1 MENKERLLSAIIE
14 TANDPIVG
22 ADRFGNIIMWN
33 SAATRTFGYTA
44 EEIMNQPITLLM
56 PPRFAA
62 LHEIAL
68 ERAVSVGQLYY
79 AKRVREVFGRRKD
92 GSEFPVEIS
101 ISASGP
107 HQEIVFTAIIRD
119 ITKRVENEEELRK
132 SYQELESRVA
142 ERTAELVQ
150 LNENLKQEIEE
161 RKRIEEMLRTSER
174 LYHALVEGVPDG
186 IFILNDEGRFNY
198 LNTQAEDLL
207 GRPLRE
213 ILETPLSD
221 YVISAEREKIE
232 SIFRLSPDTI
242 WDEEVK
248 LLSANGEIRF
258 VRIRCKALDSDARDR
273 IHYEGVMRDI
283 TLRKRLEEQ
292 IKQSQEEL
300 LEKIRIIDELYAHV
314 VESRKAK
321 AIAEYTAEVAHELRQ
336 PLTIIGG
343 FARRI
348 GKQLDSC
355 NVSTRSGQTDTVQ
368 IISSEVRRLESILN
382 NLLDFTRRE
391 SVSQQMANPDRII
404 EKVLNLYQ
412 EILLEKELKLDI
424 SLQGMGDIPV
434 DPERFEH
441 VVRNLVSNAIDASPF
456 GQVVHVQTR
465 ISIPNS
471 KALKTAALESES
483 YFVMKVRSHGPC
495 DQKRRPPKNLQPL
508 FYDQKIRHRNRF
520 DSFQEDC

>member
-22 ADRFGNIIMWN
+22 ADKFGKIIMWN

-161 RKRIEEMLRTSER
+161 RKRIEEMLRTSEQ
-174 LYHALVEGVPDG
+174 LDHALVEGVPDG

-258 VRIRCKALDSDARDR
+258 VRIRCKALDSDAKDR

-283 TLRKRLEEQ
+283 TLRKRLEETNQ
-292 IKQSQEEL
+292 TVTG
-300 LEKIRIIDELYAHV
+300 RTV
-314 VESRKAK
+314 
-321 AIAEYTAEVAHELRQ
+321 
-336 PLTIIGG
+336 
-343 FARRI
+343 
-348 GKQLDSC
+348 GKD
-355 NVSTRSGQTDTVQ
+355 
-368 IISSEVRRLESILN
+368 
-382 NLLDFTRRE
+382 
-391 SVSQQMANPDRII
+391 PD
-404 EKVLNLYQ
+404 
-412 EILLEKELKLDI
+412 
-424 SLQGMGDIPV
+424 
-434 DPERFEH
+434 
-441 VVRNLVSNAIDASPF
+441 
-456 GQVVHVQTR
+456 
-465 ISIPNS
+465 
-471 KALKTAALESES
+471 
-483 YFVMKVRSHGPC
+483 
-495 DQKRRPPKNLQPL
+495 
-508 FYDQKIRHRNRF
+508 NR
-520 DSFQEDC
+520 